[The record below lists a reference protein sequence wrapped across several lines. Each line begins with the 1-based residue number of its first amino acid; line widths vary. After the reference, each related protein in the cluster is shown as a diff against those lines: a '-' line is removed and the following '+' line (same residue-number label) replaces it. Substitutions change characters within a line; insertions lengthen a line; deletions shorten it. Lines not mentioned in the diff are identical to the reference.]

1 MDVAVRNGWLTRRD
15 GSDFKL
21 TDGDKLEILDYW
33 QSKGGRGRVADAAPR
48 ATRAD
53 GARGR
58 AYHLDDLLSDIAH
71 HPRRFAV
78 RDTNIPEAHP
88 PGPNAV
94 TTPGGTNHLSA
105 YTSQIAAKIAAM
117 TNDKQVLAEIME
129 RAVSAGPHDGVWAAA
144 SLILAKG
151 DAGKIAAVVGELL
164 NPQQG
169 SAAPGAELSRGT
181 HPTPEGGAAA
191 NTMRG
196 EGEATERLPRA
207 ADSLEDCLPHRR
219 NTAPSSLEGVVNAIR
234 TKGKRA

>member
-1 MDVAVRNGWLTRRD
+1 VKGRYGMQLTESMKDELRAMWAR
-15 GSDFKL
+15 KRAA
-21 TDGDKLEILDYW
+21 
-33 QSKGGRGRVADAAPR
+33 GRMVCDAAGDMRP
-48 ATRAD
+48 D